1 MTVDAVT
8 VASTFFQPI
17 RVTEAILEGLIR
29 TAAPALFPGYDY
41 FDFRPAIRCGAG
53 TRHPDGVLL
62 AADDPPVGRGG
73 RKPLPLRQ

>member
-29 TAAPALFPGYDY
+29 TAAPALFPRLRLLR
-41 FDFRPAIRCGAG
+41 FPASDPVWGGDSASRRRA
-53 TRHPDGVLL
+53 L
-62 AADDPPVGRGG
+62 AADDPPGGCGRSSSI
-73 RKPLPLRQ
+73 RQ